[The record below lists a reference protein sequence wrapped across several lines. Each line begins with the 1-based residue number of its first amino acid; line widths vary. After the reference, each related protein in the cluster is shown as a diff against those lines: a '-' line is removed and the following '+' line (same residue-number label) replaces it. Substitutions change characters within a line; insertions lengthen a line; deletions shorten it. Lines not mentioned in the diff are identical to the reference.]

1 MVEIK
6 MQDYLFQ
13 RIREK
18 LRPAESLADVVAGL
32 LFVSNDSAYR
42 RIRGET
48 PLVLEE
54 AKILCDRY
62 GLSLDQLLQS
72 RPDSISL
79 NYTEVANNQQ
89 SFHHYLQGILTN
101 LKKLQ
106 AAASNEI
113 IYLTKDVP
121 VFYNFLYRPL
131 FSFRY
136 FFWMK
141 SILQDPDFVN
151 KKFSIDCLPKE
162 LEELGK
168 EINRVYNSIPSAEI
182 WNSECINSTISQI
195 EYYREAGYFRSSSEI
210 EKVYGSLRSLIEHM
224 RERAESG
231 SKFMPD
237 ETSAMKRNN
246 FQFYHNRVVLGDNTI
261 IAVANG
267 RKVLYLSYDVLN
279 YLTTTDEKF
288 CNNVYDKVQ
297 MLMRRATVLSRVSE
311 KQRSIFFNSL
321 LKKIPDRLTVNNKPI

>member
-6 MQDYLFQ
+6 IQDYLFQ
-13 RIREK
+13 SIREK
-18 LRPAESLADVVAGL
+18 LRPGDSLSEAVASL
-32 LFVSNDSAYR
+32 LYVSSDSAYR

-54 AKILCDRY
+54 AKTLCDAY

-72 RPDSISL
+72 RPDSISVQ
-79 NYTEVANNQQ
+79 YTQVANNRQ
-89 SFHHYLQGILTN
+89 SFQHYLQGILTN
-101 LKKLQ
+101 LNMLSGAITK
-106 AAASNEI
+106 EI
-113 IYLTKDVP
+113 IYLTKDIP

-141 SILQDPDFVN
+141 SILQDPDFIN
-151 KKFSIDCLPKE
+151 AKFSVDCLPKDIE
-162 LEELGK
+162 SMGT
-168 EINRVYNSIPSAEI
+168 EINRVYNNIPSSEI

-195 EYYREAGYFRSSSEI
+195 EYYREAGYFRSSAEI
-210 EKVYGSLRSLIEHM
+210 ENVYEALRCLIEHM
-224 RERAESG
+224 RDQAESG
-231 SKFMPD
+231 SKFLPG
-237 ETSAMKRNN
+237 ENATMKRAN

-267 RKVLYLSYDVLN
+267 RKLVYLSYDVLN
-279 YLTTTDEKF
+279 YITTTDENF
-288 CNNVYDKVQ
+288 CGNVYEKVQ

-311 KQRSIFFNSL
+311 KQRSIFFNIL
-321 LKKIPDRLTVNNKPI
+321 LKKIPGRIGINNKSI